1 MPRPF
6 VVAVLIT
13 HQSNNYIRC
22 LFRIYMIA
30 RIDASVKLMIIYNS
44 AICNGVFQEDECH
57 IQCSEIIRIHQ
68 FE

>member
-6 VVAVLIT
+6 VVAVLIA
-13 HQSNNYIRC
+13 HQSNNYVRG

-44 AICNGVFQEDECH
+44 AICNGVFQEDDNVVKLLEY
-57 IQCSEIIRIHQ
+57 ISLSNE
-68 FE
+68 